1 MYLLDN
7 TLWFPNQKNANADG
21 ILAIGGDLSIQR
33 LQLAYESGIFPW
45 FSEGEPIIWWSPDL
59 RMVLFPSEFK
69 VSKSLR
75 RTIAKTTFKI
85 TFNEAFE
92 EVITSCAEI
101 RREGQGGTWI
111 TSEMKDAY
119 VALHKKGIAHSVE
132 VWEEDKIVGGIY
144 GIKLEKQKV
153 FCGESMFAKKSD
165 ASKIGLYFLVEQLK
179 QANYNLIDCQVHTP
193 HLEGLGAREIARD
206 DFLDILNSK
215 R

>member
-1 MYLLDN
+1 MYLLN
-7 TLWFPNQKNANADG
+7 HTLWFPNQKNANEDG

-45 FSEGEPIIWWSPDL
+45 FSEGEPIIWWSPDP

-119 VALHKKGIAHSVE
+119 VALHKKGIAQSVE

-179 QANYNLIDCQVHTP
+179 QANYKLIDCQVYTP

-206 DFLDILNSK
+206 DFLYILNSK